1 MCVNRKGPVRYGL
14 VASLVIA
21 LLLAG
26 VPGVARASGGLEVG
40 APMPAVTV
48 ADWDG
53 RPVQL
58 RPAPDRALYVVYWQW
73 DYVQSRAELM
83 ALDAL
88 DEEYRALG
96 VDIVAVHDGEWHDR
110 AAAWFRRMAFSFP
123 SYWDTTGFFRTLGDA
138 RNVPRVG
145 IDADGRVRVLN
156 RGFILE
162 AAPALRNL
170 RTDLNRLLS
179 VPAPEDT
186 RGLPPGLPPVGA
198 PLPEFAL
205 PDFEGKTFRTSSLK
219 GHKAACYV
227 FWFSNCG
234 FARSVLLRLQ
244 ALYPEFYARGVEFV
258 SINVWEWL
266 PFARDWLRSNPLPF
280 VNLRDEFGLV
290 SDRFGVW
297 GVPVLV
303 VVDKSGLVTFSGI
316 GDDVHAADLRQ
327 LLEAVAEPA
336 GPGPA
341 GPDDPLR
348 NLQPLI
354 EVAGDFD
361 GLSVYADPLL
371 GPDRTSTLA
380 RGLRECLDSLYAAL
394 SIDKLVFSGSDSS
407 LTLYADP
414 MRYYPDS
421 GAPCMSL
428 GYAVCSLTPRPQ
440 VRLYVLWTVDADT
453 TLAVMRHELVHGLLK
468 LASGT
473 FPPKWFDEG
482 LADSLMSARRP
493 DYFTVSRLREGPD
506 RPGPDDLSRMFNEDS
521 NASIARAVS
530 HAAVLYILHTYGATG
545 IAAVIDALAGGSAFP
560 EAIQQGLGVSI
571 DRLWEDFWADVP
583 AAAERAA
590 RVPEPPQEFPDV
602 RLWAAGYDEIRTLVR
617 LGAVNGFPDG
627 SFRPDALVTRAEFA
641 KMAVLTLGI
650 PQDTALP
657 AGYEDAASVPLWSL
671 PYMSACLRDRI
682 IRGDQGLIRPGDT
695 ITRAEA
701 VVMIV
706 RALGLTPQEG
716 ELDFSDASAIP
727 SWAAAYVWEAACQG
741 VIDCGGGVEFEP
753 RKPVTRRQAAI
764 WLERAY
770 RLRTSMAVPALL
782 GWGG

>member
-26 VPGVARASGGLEVG
+26 VPGVARAGGGLEVG

-58 RPAPDRALYVVYWQW
+58 RPAPGRALYVVFWAW
-73 DYVQSRAELM
+73 DSTHRRAELM

-110 AAAWFRRMAFSFP
+110 AAVWFRRMAFSFP
-123 SYWDTTGFFRTLGDA
+123 SYWDTTGFFRTLGDVNLA
-138 RNVPRVG
+138 RVG
-145 IDADGRVRVLN
+145 IDADGRVRVLS
-156 RGFILE
+156 RGFTLY
-162 AAPALRNL
+162 ATPALMGL
-170 RTDLNRLLS
+170 RTNLNRLLS

-186 RGLPPGLPPVGA
+186 RGLPPGLPAVGA

-227 FWFSNCG
+227 FWASGCG
-234 FARSVLLRLQ
+234 FARSALLRLQ

-258 SINVWEWL
+258 SINVWDRL
-266 PFARDWLRSNPLPF
+266 PWARDWLRSNPLPF
-280 VNLRDEFGLV
+280 VNLRDEFSLV

-303 VVDKSGLVTFSGI
+303 VADKSGLVTFSGS
-316 GDDVHAADLRQ
+316 GDDVHGADLRQ

-336 GPGPA
+336 EPGPA

-348 NLQPLI
+348 NLRPLV

-394 SIDKLVFSGSDSS
+394 GIDRLVFTGSDSS

-414 MRYYPDS
+414 MRYFADS

-473 FPPKWFDEG
+473 VPPKWFDEG
-482 LADSLMSARRP
+482 LADSLMSARPP

-506 RPGPDDLSRMFNEDS
+506 RPGPDDLCRMFNEDS

-530 HAAVLYILHTYGATG
+530 HAAVLYILHTHGATG

-560 EAIQQGLGVSI
+560 EAIQLGLGVSV
-571 DRLWEDFWADVP
+571 DRLWEDFWADAP
-583 AAAERAA
+583 AAGERAA
-590 RVPEPPQEFPDV
+590 RVSERPQGFPDV
-602 RLWAAGYDEIRTLVR
+602 PPGAAGYSEIGTLVE

-641 KMAVLTLGI
+641 KMAALTLGI
-650 PQDTALP
+650 LQNTALP
-657 AGYEDAASVPLWSL
+657 AGYDDAASVPLWSL
-671 PYMSACLRDRI
+671 PYVSACLRDGI
-682 IRGDQGLIRPGDT
+682 IRGDHGLIRPSDT

-727 SWAAAYVWEAACQG
+727 SWAAASVWEAACQG
-741 VIDCGGGVEFEP
+741 VIDCGGGVKFEP
-753 RKPVTRRQAAI
+753 QKPVTRRQAAI
-764 WLERAY
+764 WLSRAY
-770 RLRTSMAVPALL
+770 WLRASMAVPALL